1 MFDNPCL
8 RHARRTVAPR
18 RSISAS
24 TICVAAALLAT
35 PVGMAETVPLPRER
49 PVVAPGEQSL
59 AAETADALSPC
70 QLRLAELAAF
80 APSPPITGR
89 GQCMANDVVK
99 VDAVLLPGGHGV
111 ALSPPA
117 TLRCPMAEAV
127 AQWIANDVAP
137 TIAASGT
144 SLRGIENLDSFD
156 CRPRNGVSGAQ
167 VSETWAR

>member
-24 TICVAAALLAT
+24 AICVAAALLAAT

-59 AAETADALSPC
+59 AAETAGAPSQC

-80 APSPPITGR
+80 APSPPITGP
-89 GQCMANDVVK
+89 GQCMQ
-99 VDAVLLPGGHGV
+99 
-111 ALSPPA
+111 SMSS
-117 TLRCPMAEAV
+117 R
-127 AQWIANDVAP
+127 
-137 TIAASGT
+137 
-144 SLRGIENLDSFD
+144 
-156 CRPRNGVSGAQ
+156 
-167 VSETWAR
+167 